1 MGVTAYITRRLI
13 LGVLVL
19 FLVTILVFLVM
30 RLLPGDPLTL
40 FISQSQMSS
49 GQLTVEQM
57 NELRHEY
64 GLDKTMVLQY
74 VDWIKGIFQGNLG
87 KSIFYATEVKTLI
100 AERMP
105 ITLYLGVLAFIFS
118 GVVGI
123 FFGIICAVRRG
134 SWIDSAVTVL
144 ANVGITIP
152 SFWFGI
158 LLIYIFSLILHWL
171 PTGGF
176 VSPFTDVLDSLKKS
190 IMPVFCLSLFSIAS
204 LTRQTRS
211 SVLEIVRQDFIRTAW
226 AKGLREQVIIFRHT
240 IKNALI
246 PVITILGV
254 QVSMIFGGSVLI
266 ETVFNVPGMGR
277 LMTQSVFQHDY
288 QVVQA
293 GVLIIAA
300 VVVLSNL
307 AVDISYGWF
316 DPRIRYG

>member
-1 MGVTAYITRRLI
+1 LTAYITRRLI
-13 LGVLVL
+13 LGVIVL

-49 GQLTVEQM
+49 GQLTKEQLE
-57 NELRHEY
+57 ELRHEY
-64 GLDKTMVLQY
+64 GLDKSLTMQY
-74 VDWIKGIFQGNLG
+74 LDWIGGVFRGNLG
-87 KSIFYATEVKTLI
+87 RSIFYTTEVKTLI

-105 ITLYLGVLAFIFS
+105 ITLYLGALAFIFS
-118 GVVGI
+118 GLLGI
-123 FFGIICAVRRG
+123 FFGVICAVRRG
-134 SWIDSAVTVL
+134 TWIDNLVTVL

-158 LLIYIFSLILHWL
+158 LLIYLFSLILHWL

-176 VSPFTDVLDSLKKS
+176 VSPFSEPAESMRKV
-190 IMPVFCLSLFSIAS
+190 IMPVFCLALFPIAS

-211 SVLEIVRQDFIRTAW
+211 SVLEIVKQDFIRTAW
-226 AKGLREQVIIFRHT
+226 SKGLREQVIIFRHT

-254 QVSMIFGGSVLI
+254 QVSMIFGGAVLI
-266 ETVFNVPGMGR
+266 ETVFNIPGMGR

-293 GVLIIAA
+293 GVLIIAV

-307 AVDISYGWF
+307 IVDISYGWF
-316 DPRIRYG
+316 DPRIRYS

>member
-1 MGVTAYITRRLI
+1 MTAYITRRLI

-64 GLDKTMVLQY
+64 GLDKTLVMQY

-100 AERMP
+100 SERMP
-105 ITLYLGVLAFIFS
+105 ITLYLGALAFIFS
-118 GVVGI
+118 AILGI

-144 ANVGITIP
+144 ANVGITVP

-158 LLIYIFSLILHWL
+158 LLIYFFSLILHWL

-176 VSPFTDVLDSLKKS
+176 ISPFSDFVRKREKSHHAGFLPLAFFYCIANQTDPVQCSGNCQAGFYPHCLGKRFERTGHNIQTYHKKRLDSGHNHIGCAGKYDFRWLGTYRNGLQYS
-190 IMPVFCLSLFSIAS
+190 GHGPAFDTISFSTRLSGRPGRS
-204 LTRQTRS
+204 LNYRRS
-211 SVLEIVRQDFIRTAW
+211 GGFI
-226 AKGLREQVIIFRHT
+226 KLNCGYLLR
-240 IKNALI
+240 
-246 PVITILGV
+246 
-254 QVSMIFGGSVLI
+254 
-266 ETVFNVPGMGR
+266 
-277 LMTQSVFQHDY
+277 
-288 QVVQA
+288 VV
-293 GVLIIAA
+293 
-300 VVVLSNL
+300 
-307 AVDISYGWF
+307 
-316 DPRIRYG
+316 

>member
-1 MGVTAYITRRLI
+1 LVAYIVRRLL

-19 FLVTILVFLVM
+19 FLVTVLVFLVL

-49 GQLTVEQM
+49 GQLTPEQL
-57 NELRHEY
+57 NELRHQF
-64 GLDKTMVLQY
+64 GLDKSLPIQY
-74 VDWIKGIFQGNLG
+74 VNWIGGVFHGDLG
-87 KSIFYATEVKTLI
+87 KSVFYNTEVSILI
-100 AERMP
+100 KERMP
-105 ITLYLGVLAFIFS
+105 ITLYLGVLALILS
-118 GVVGI
+118 SILGI
-123 FFGIICAVRRG
+123 LFGIICAVRRG
-134 SWIDSAVTVL
+134 KWIDSFVTVL
-144 ANVGITIP
+144 ANVGITVP
-152 SFWFGI
+152 SFWIGI
-158 LLIYIFSLILHWL
+158 LLIYVFSLQVHWL

-176 VSPFTDVLDSLKKS
+176 VSPFTDFWESTRRV

-211 SVLEIVRQDFIRTAW
+211 SVLEVIRQDYIRTAW
-226 AKGLREQVIIFRHT
+226 SKGLRERVIVFRHT

-254 QVSMIFGGSVLI
+254 QVSLIFGGAVLI

-277 LMTQSVFQHDY
+277 LLTQSVFQHDY

-293 GVLIIAA
+293 GVLIVAM

-307 AVDISYGWF
+307 MVDISYGWF

>member
-1 MGVTAYITRRLI
+1 LTAYITRRLI
-13 LGVLVL
+13 LGVIVL

-49 GQLTVEQM
+49 GQLTKEQLE
-57 NELRHEY
+57 ELRHEY
-64 GLDKTMVLQY
+64 GLDKSLTMQY
-74 VDWIKGIFQGNLG
+74 LDWIGGVFRGNLG
-87 KSIFYATEVKTLI
+87 KSIFYTTEVGTLI
-100 AERMP
+100 KERMP
-105 ITLYLGVLAFIFS
+105 ITLYLGALAFIFS
-118 GVVGI
+118 GLLGI
-123 FFGIICAVRRG
+123 FFGVICAVRRG
-134 SWIDSAVTVL
+134 TWIDNLVTVL

-158 LLIYIFSLILHWL
+158 LLIYLFSLILHWL

-176 VSPFTDVLDSLKKS
+176 VSPFSDPGESIRKV
-190 IMPVFCLSLFSIAS
+190 IMPVFCLALFPIAS

-211 SVLEIVRQDFIRTAW
+211 SVLEIVKQDFIRTAW
-226 AKGLREQVIIFRHT
+226 SKGLREQVIIFRHT

-254 QVSMIFGGSVLI
+254 QVSMIFGGAVLI
-266 ETVFNVPGMGR
+266 ETVFNIPGMGR

-293 GVLIIAA
+293 GVLIIAV

-307 AVDISYGWF
+307 IVDISYGWF
-316 DPRIRYG
+316 DPRIRYS

>member
-1 MGVTAYITRRLI
+1 VTAYITRRLI

-64 GLDKTMVLQY
+64 GLDKTLAMQY

-105 ITLYLGVLAFIFS
+105 ITLYLGALAFIFS
-118 GVVGI
+118 AILGI

-144 ANVGITIP
+144 ANVGITVP

-158 LLIYIFSLILHWL
+158 LLIYFFSLILHWL

-176 VSPFTDVLDSLKKS
+176 ISPFSDLFESVRKA

-266 ETVFNVPGMGR
+266 ETVFNIPGMGR
-277 LMTQSVFQHDY
+277 LLTQSVFQHDY

-293 GVLIIAA
+293 GVLIIAG

-307 AVDISYGWF
+307 IVDISYGWF
-316 DPRIRYG
+316 DPRIRYN

>member
-1 MGVTAYITRRLI
+1 MTTYITRRLI

-64 GLDKTMVLQY
+64 GLDKTLVLQY

-118 GVVGI
+118 AVVGI

-158 LLIYIFSLILHWL
+158 LLIYVFSLILHWL
-171 PTGGF
+171 PTGGYI
-176 VSPFTDVLDSLKKS
+176 SPFSDFFESGKKV

-226 AKGLREQVIIFRHT
+226 AKGLKEQVIIFRHT

-307 AVDISYGWF
+307 VVDISYGWF
-316 DPRIRYG
+316 DPRIRYN